1 MENLLQLE
9 VHEKALQLEVQEKT
23 LQLEDPTT
31 TTMMTKWKSN
41 TPTLFIYLLI
51 NAFVTRPSPVVP
63 SNVKIL

>member
-1 MENLLQLE
+1 MENLLLLE
-9 VHEKALQLEVQEKT
+9 VQEKVFQLEVQEKT

-31 TTMMTKWKSN
+31 TMMTKWRSN